1 MLSIVLY
8 PPSKCLPP
16 GERHFDYNE
25 RMGKGENSSVV
36 GEKMRRAIQGG
47 LTRAYSS
54 VRLDSAA
61 YLHHLRRAYRLP
73 ILSYDDMFRMPV
85 TTLDSVA
92 DQVIAS
98 SKTVA
103 ALEGLGI
110 GMGGMLTVVPD
121 ISFLA
126 IIAMRMLQKL
136 SLIYGFEYATEE
148 EVVGLWIAAGT
159 AAGLDLGRDVFEKE
173 VVERFVPRII
183 ERMAVRMGAEV
194 AEKWSARVIPVLSGV
209 LGGTLNYYFIR
220 EWGRRAKEHFR
231 ERHLLQ
237 RQLELGAAGMNS
249 LNPTTPILPA

>member
-1 MLSIVLY
+1 MA
-8 PPSKCLPP
+8 
-16 GERHFDYNE
+16 
-25 RMGKGENSSVV
+25 NSRDV

-47 LTRAYSS
+47 LTRAYST
-54 VRLDSAA
+54 VRLDSAV

-73 ILSYDDMFRMPV
+73 IRSYDDMFRMPV
-85 TTLDSVA
+85 TALDHVA

-126 IIAMRMLQKL
+126 VIAMRMLQKL
-136 SLIYGFEYATEE
+136 SLVYGFEYATEE

-159 AAGLDLGRDVFEKE
+159 AAGLDFGKDVLEKE

-183 ERMAVRMGAEV
+183 ERMAARMGAEV

-209 LGGTLNYYFIR
+209 LGGALNYYFIR

-231 ERHLLQ
+231 ERHLVQ
-237 RQLELGAAGMNS
+237 RQLELADPSMS
-249 LNPTTPILPA
+249 PLDPKPPLLPA